1 MSTAGT
7 SGPIAGPLLW
17 GVSALVVLTG
27 LGLIFHNGLSHMVA
41 AWGRDEYSHGYL
53 IPIICALLIWQRIPD
68 LRDIERKG
76 NWIGFGIVGLGFIVA
91 LMGEWGTLYTIVEYA
106 FLLTIFGIVLACVG
120 LQGMRRLWAP
130 LIYLIFMVPLP
141 TFLYRGLSSNMQLI
155 SSEFGVAVIRLLG
168 IPVFLQGNVIDLGVY
183 QLQVVEAC
191 NGLRYLFPLM
201 SFGFLCAYLYKGP
214 LWQKAIIFLSAAP
227 WTIFLNSFRIG
238 VTGVLVN
245 HGGIAMAEGFLH
257 DFEGWIIFMAGVAL
271 LFGEI
276 ILLARLTGFRGPL
289 RDLLNL
295 DFPGLEA
302 VSTAVRQ
309 WAPPRAYLTSV
320 ALILVTAAGTVLIP
334 ERIEIIPERKNLA
347 LFPMEMGDWSG
358 REGHIE
364 QKYLDVLKLD
374 EYVIAD
380 YWRSQDNAPVN
391 FYVAFYESQ
400 RKGASVHSPRSC
412 IPGGGWEIT
421 DLSEISIKGTEKNGR
436 NPHVNRVVIAKGP
449 VKQLVYYWFDQRGR
463 QMTNE
468 YQVKWMIFWDAL
480 TRNRTDGALV
490 RVTTM
495 VRPNED
501 IASADQRLAR
511 FLEQVFPQI
520 SEFVPS

>member
-1 MSTAGT
+1 MSTAVT
-7 SGPIAGPLLW
+7 SEPTAKPILW
-17 GVSALVVLTG
+17 AVSALVVVAG
-27 LGLIFHNGLSHMVA
+27 LALVFHNGLSHMVT

-53 IPIICALLIWQRIPD
+53 IPIICALLVWQRIPD
-68 LRDIERKG
+68 LRHIEPKG
-76 NWIGFGIVGLGFIVA
+76 SWIGFIVVGLGFVVA
-91 LMGEWGTLYTIVEYA
+91 LMGEWGTLYTVVEYA

-120 LQGMRRLWAP
+120 LRGMRRLWPP
-130 LIYLIFMVPLP
+130 LAYLIFMVPLP
-141 TFLYRGLSSNMQLI
+141 TFLYHGLSSKMQLI
-155 SSEFGVAVIRLLG
+155 SSELGVAVIRILG
-168 IPVFLQGNVIDLGVY
+168 IPVFLEGNVIDLGVY

-214 LWQKAIIFLSAAP
+214 FWQKAVIFLSAAP

-245 HGGIAMAEGFLH
+245 YGGIAMAEGFLH
-257 DFEGWIIFMAGVAL
+257 DFEGWFIFMAGVVL

-276 ILLARLTGFRGPL
+276 ILLARLTGFKGPL

-295 DFPGLEA
+295 DLPGLDA
-302 VSTAVRQ
+302 VSTAVKG
-309 WAPPRAYLTSV
+309 WTPPRAYLSSV
-320 ALILVTAAGTVLIP
+320 VLVMATAAGTVLIP
-334 ERIEIIPERKNLA
+334 ERAEIVPERETLA
-347 LFPMEMGDWSG
+347 VFPMTLGDWRG
-358 REGHIE
+358 RESHIE

-380 YWRSQDNAPVN
+380 YWSPQDKSPVN
-391 FYVAFYESQ
+391 LYVAFYESQ

-412 IPGGGWEIT
+412 IPGGGWEIS
-421 DLSEISIKGTEKNGR
+421 DLSKVTIDGTEKNGR
-436 NPHVNRVVIAKGP
+436 ALQVNRAVISKGSA
-449 VKQLVYYWFDQRGR
+449 KQLVYYWFDQRGR

-468 YQVKWMIFWDAL
+468 YKVKWMIFWDAL

-501 IASADQRLAR
+501 LASADQRLAR
-511 FLEQVFPQI
+511 FLEQAYPQTSKFI
-520 SEFVPS
+520 PD

>member
-1 MSTAGT
+1 MSTSGT
-7 SGPIAGPLLW
+7 RGPTANLILW
-17 GVSALVVLTG
+17 CVCTLAIVTG
-27 LGLIFHNGLSHMVA
+27 LGLVFHNGLRHMVQ
-41 AWGRDEYSHGYL
+41 AWGSDEYSHGYL
-53 IPIICALLIWQRIPD
+53 IPVICALLIWQRLPD
-68 LRDIERKG
+68 LQNMERKG
-76 NWIGFGIVGLGFIVA
+76 CWIGFVIVGLGFVVA

-130 LIYLIFMVPLP
+130 LAYLIFMVPLP
-141 TFLYRGLSSNMQLI
+141 NFLYRGLSSQMQLI
-155 SSEFGVAVIRLLG
+155 SSEFGVAVIRALG

-214 LWQKAIIFLSAAP
+214 LWQKAVIFVSAAP

-245 HGGIAMAEGFLH
+245 YGGIAMAEGFLH
-257 DFEGWIIFMAGVAL
+257 DFEGWFIFMAGVAL

-276 ILLARLTGFRGPL
+276 LLLARITGFRGPL
-289 RDLLNL
+289 RELLNL
-295 DFPGLEA
+295 EFPGLHA
-302 VSTAVRQ
+302 VCAAVKD
-309 WAPPRAYLTSV
+309 WTLPRAYLASV
-320 ALILVTAAGTVLIP
+320 VLVLATAAGTILIP
-334 ERIEIIPERKNLA
+334 ERVEVIPERKTLA
-347 LFPMEMGDWSG
+347 LFPMNMGEWRG

-364 QKYLDVLKLD
+364 KMYLDVLKLD
-374 EYVIAD
+374 DYVIAD
-380 YWRSQDNAPVN
+380 YWNPRDRGRVN
-391 FYVAFYESQ
+391 LYVAFYESQ

-421 DLSEISIKGTEKNGR
+421 DLSEISIDGTDNNGQ
-436 NPHVNRVVIAKGP
+436 PLSVNRVVIAKGSA
-449 VKQLVYYWFDQRGR
+449 KQLVYYWFDQRGR

-490 RVTTM
+490 RVTTT
-495 VRPNED
+495 VRPDED
-501 IASADQRLAR
+501 LASADRRLSL
-511 FLEQVFPQI
+511 FLEQTFPKI